1 MVVCICFLYEPEA
14 QTLIEAKCTVI
25 LKSEGQ
31 THSLSLPVRPFY
43 YVSQH
48 GGTNASILMTQLNLN
63 LADFY
68 DVGTLEYLD
77 HANPNS
83 VHFYERDVPA
93 FPALGKLPHVP
104 SFVPAAPCG
113 AKQLL
118 VNVAA
123 QLIEPS
129 FIGRQC
135 SLQANPHAFNPRD
148 AIAVT
153 PNDSAAHLRAAHPIL
168 SFVTAGSPAARQ
180 VQRPVQEGEQAAVA
194 RRQAD
199 RARCGAK
206 SRESVR
212 GESRVLA
219 AQ

>member
-14 QTLIEAKCTVI
+14 QTLIEAKCTVV

-83 VHFYERDVPA
+83 VHFYERDVPE
-93 FPALGKLPHVP
+93 FPALGTLPHVP

-135 SLQANPHAFNPRD
+135 SLQTNPHALTIAASRTISFEIVLNNKPGRIVDDSVVETCTMRKHCVVVRKD
-148 AIAVT
+148 AK
-153 PNDSAAHLRAAHPIL
+153 
-168 SFVTAGSPAARQ
+168 
-180 VQRPVQEGEQAAVA
+180 E
-194 RRQAD
+194 
-199 RARCGAK
+199 
-206 SRESVR
+206 
-212 GESRVLA
+212 
-219 AQ
+219 